1 MDAVLLL
8 VRLFL
13 AGVFGVAA
21 ITKLAD
27 LSGSK
32 EAMRNFGL
40 PQRLAR
46 PAGIALPLAELA
58 IAVLLLPL
66 ATSWWGAVAGL
77 VLLLTFIAA
86 IAYTLAQG
94 RAPDC
99 HCFGQV
105 YSAPVGRATLVRNGI
120 FAALAS
126 VLVLQ
131 GPNRQGSSLVGW
143 MGEVSTA
150 ERILL
155 VLTVPVVGT
164 LVGLGWLM
172 IQLVQQNGRLLIRI
186 EALEAAREP
195 GEAVAGLAPARRE
208 KPEAGLPVGTRAPA
222 FRLSGLDGETF
233 TLDQLKASGKPVG
246 LIFTDPNCGPCSAL
260 MPEIGRW
267 QQEHAQTLTLA
278 LISRGSE
285 EANRTKVGE
294 HGIGPVLLQQDREV
308 AQTYQSVPTPSAVLI
323 HPDGTIGS
331 RVALGS
337 EAIRALIRRVTT
349 KPAPVLPSAPNGNR
363 AGVARPA
370 SRIGQP
376 APALMLPNLAGETV
390 SLQEFQGE
398 WTLVLFW
405 NPSCG
410 FCKRMLDE
418 LKAWDANPPVGA
430 PRLLVITTGTVE
442 ANKAMGLHAP
452 VLLDQGFVTGR
463 AFGASGTPSA
473 VLIAADGTI
482 ASDVA
487 VGAPA
492 VLALAGSGQAVPSRD
507 G

>member
-27 LSGSK
+27 LSGSQ
-32 EAMRNFGL
+32 EAMRDFGL
-40 PQRLAR
+40 PERLAG

-58 IAVLLLPL
+58 ITVMLLPL
-66 ATSWWGAVAGL
+66 ATSWWGAVAAL
-77 VLLLTFIAA
+77 VLLLAFIAA

-131 GPNRQGSSLVGW
+131 GPERQGSSLAGW
-143 MGEVSTA
+143 MGEGSTPD
-150 ERILL
+150 RLL
-155 VLTVPVVGT
+155 LLFVVAT

-172 IQLVQQNGRLLIRI
+172 IQLMRQNGRLLIRI
-186 EALEAAREP
+186 EALEAARAP
-195 GEAVAGLAPARRE
+195 GKAVSGPAPARRE

-233 TLDQLKASGKPVG
+233 TLDRLRASGKPVV
-246 LIFTDPNCGPCSAL
+246 LIFTDPNCGPCRAL
-260 MPEIGRW
+260 LPEIGRW
-267 QQEHAQTLTLA
+267 QREHAQTLTLA

-285 EANRTKVGE
+285 EANRAKVAE
-294 HGIGPVLLQQDREV
+294 HGIGTVLLQQDREV

-331 RVALGS
+331 PAALGS

-349 KPAPVLPSAPNGNR
+349 KPALVLPSAPNGNR
-363 AGVARPA
+363 VGVVRPA

-398 WTLVLFW
+398 RTLVLFW

-418 LKAWDANPPVGA
+418 LKAWDANPPLDA
-430 PRLLVITTGTVE
+430 PRLVVITTGTVE

-452 VLLDQGFVTGR
+452 MLLDRGFVTGR

-473 VLIAADGTI
+473 VMIDAEGTI
-482 ASDVA
+482 ASDIA

-492 VLALAGSGQAVPSRD
+492 VLALAGTSKETATI
-507 G
+507 